1 VGDIV
6 TADDSAPDADSP
18 IEIYLDQL
26 VRELSARR
34 PRDFREM
41 LAEAEAHLR
50 DDAAL
55 GVAQGLSERDAE
67 RQAVARFGPAA
78 ALATAEQQRTRV
90 PYRVLAGQVLASA
103 VLLGSIGAVAIGLS
117 GLLAEVFRLVGGARF
132 VVDSAP
138 GQTLA
143 PADCTRWLSLD
154 NAARSCHDAAIADWI
169 NEVVWYR
176 VAFGVLGLAA
186 VGAFMLLQRRTSRR
200 VVLLPRA
207 ICDTVAVTLFS
218 GAALWTAGMGVD
230 LVAIDSGHGSGQ
242 WLSAALVALL
252 AAVVFGVRL
261 ARTLRVDAGTTGLV
275 PA

>member
-1 VGDIV
+1 VI
-6 TADDSAPDADSP
+6 ADDSVPDADSP
-18 IEIYLDQL
+18 IEVYLDQL
-26 VRELSARR
+26 VRELSTRR

-67 RQAVARFGPAA
+67 LQAVARFGPAA

-90 PYRVLAGQVLASA
+90 PYRVLVGQVVSSA
-103 VLLGSIGAVAIGLS
+103 VVLGGVGALAVGLS
-117 GLLAEVFRLVGGARF
+117 GLLAAALRLVGGAPF

-138 GQTLA
+138 GQRLA

-154 NAARSCHDAAIADWI
+154 HAAHSCHDAAIADWI

-176 VAFGVLGLAA
+176 VAIGVLGLVA

-230 LVAIDSGHGSGQ
+230 LVIIDSGHGSGQ
-242 WLSAALVALL
+242 WFSAALVAVP
-252 AAVVFGVRL
+252 AAAIFGTRL
-261 ARTLRVDAGTTGLV
+261 ARTLRADPGTAGLV
-275 PA
+275 AA